1 MGENN
6 YKRTNAKI
14 KKKYV
19 LIITMSIHV
28 YIEYFQNQGS
38 NPFYTLVT
46 SLSDYMTHTFYPH
59 ILYIVR
65 GGLKHFH
72 KERGPIF
79 FREKKSYFE
88 TICFKKNKIILRF
101 N

>member
-1 MGENN
+1 
-6 YKRTNAKI
+6 
-14 KKKYV
+14 
-19 LIITMSIHV
+19 MSIHV

-72 KERGPIF
+72 KERGPVFI
-79 FREKKSYFE
+79 REKNRILKQFVLR
-88 TICFKKNKIILRF
+88 KIK
-101 N
+101 

>member
-1 MGENN
+1 MVFNANFNN
-6 YKRTNAKI
+6 I
-14 KKKYV
+14 
-19 LIITMSIHV
+19 SV
-28 YIEYFQNQGS
+28 YI
-38 NPFYTLVT
+38 
-46 SLSDYMTHTFYPH
+46 MA
-59 ILYIVR
+59 VR